1 MAVTPPPVPPQNQKS
16 PDVVP
21 APALKP
27 GGLSPEMMETLKQG
41 IAMGVA
47 MAQQSAPAQP
57 ALLGNGRLAPAPK
70 ESCMECKQ
78 DVRACKGEH
87 VDMVVY
93 PINER
98 WADVFQGVR
107 LNGVNYRSNH
117 AGHFLKVP
125 KANDIAGTIAA
136 FEANEEVQAN
146 GRKRRHDS
154 GTLQNFQPAVQG
166 AWR

>member
-1 MAVTPPPVPPQNQKS
+1 MAVTPPPVPPQNQKP
-16 PDVVP
+16 PDVAAPTP
-21 APALKP
+21 AAKPAAAIT
-27 GGLSPEMMETLKQG
+27 PEMMQA
-41 IAMGVA
+41 IAMGFA
-47 MAQQSAPAQP
+47 MAQQSAAQP

-87 VDMVVY
+87 IDMVVY
-93 PINER
+93 PVNER
-98 WADVFQGVR
+98 WAVSFQGVR

-125 KANDIAGTIAA
+125 KANDIAGVIAA

-146 GRKRRHDS
+146 GRKASHNS
-154 GTLQNFQPAVQG
+154 GSLQNFQPAAQG